1 MNSWF
6 LERSANFYSVLSREN
21 STVAI
26 KIFYAVSFEAVA
38 RGLDDISNKPLKCVD
53 VSGDF
58 CSIPTSKHNYLW
70 KFTYPG
76 PELFPVSSLNN
87 KEK

>member
-26 KIFYAVSFEAVA
+26 KIFSALRQLRMDLMTFQ
-38 RGLDDISNKPLKCVD
+38 
-53 VSGDF
+53 
-58 CSIPTSKHNYLW
+58 TSH
-70 KFTYPG
+70 
-76 PELFPVSSLNN
+76 
-87 KEK
+87 